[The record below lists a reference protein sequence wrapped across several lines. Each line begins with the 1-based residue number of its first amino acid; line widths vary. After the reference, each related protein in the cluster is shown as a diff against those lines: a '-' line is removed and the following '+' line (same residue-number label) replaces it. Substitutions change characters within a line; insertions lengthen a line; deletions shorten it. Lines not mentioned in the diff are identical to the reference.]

1 MKKIIIAS
9 VLVFGTLIACQ
20 KPSELDEI
28 VKSKPN
34 SSRSP
39 KPKEDDGGTKE
50 QDFYYNAY
58 LVAVRDIDMTDANVK
73 IFSEFPQANELYDSN
88 ISSKMKLTFI
98 STPVS
103 SLPYNSQQTF
113 GFTSVSANPATILAS
128 VLSQYQVDCSSD
140 SNPQIQCISQSKMQ
154 EKVNN
159 AFVEA
164 GYRILRTSVS
174 SKGNIEVVVDNSSA
188 RNSPVTLGAC
198 IATVIA
204 YFN

>member
-28 VKSKPN
+28 VNSKPN
-34 SSRSP
+34 SSRSS
-39 KPKEDDGGTKE
+39 KPKEDEGGTKE
-50 QDFYYNAY
+50 QDFYYNAN
-58 LVAVRDIDMTDANVK
+58 LVAIRDIDMTDAYVK
-73 IFSEFPQANELYDSN
+73 IFAEFPQANELYDSN
-88 ISSKMKLTFI
+88 VSSKMKLTFI
-98 STPVS
+98 STPLS

-113 GFTSVSANPATILAS
+113 GFSSVRANPATILDS

-164 GYRILRTSVS
+164 GYKILRTDVS
-174 SKGNIEVVVDNSSA
+174 AKGNIVVVVDNSSA
-188 RNSPVTLGAC
+188 RNSPITLASC
-198 IATVIA
+198 VATIIQ